1 MSGPGFAAIIRLRF
15 QDGNPWL
22 ALACTTYLPEQVLAY
37 LDEVRRGHLTVSE
50 RIWRSPGLYYPSA
63 HGMTSVLTLRGVQK
77 AKDKPRQGIE
87 PWTYRYHD

>member
-1 MSGPGFAAIIRLRF
+1 MSGPGYAVVIRLRF
-15 QDGNPWL
+15 QDENPWL

-50 RIWRSPGLYYPSA
+50 RIWRSPELCYPS
-63 HGMTSVLTLRGVQK
+63 VFTLRGVQK

-87 PWTYRYHD
+87 PWTYRYHG